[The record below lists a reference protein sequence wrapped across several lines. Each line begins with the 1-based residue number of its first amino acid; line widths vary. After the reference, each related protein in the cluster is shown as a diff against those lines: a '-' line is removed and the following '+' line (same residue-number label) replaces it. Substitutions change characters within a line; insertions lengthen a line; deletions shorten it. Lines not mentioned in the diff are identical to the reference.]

1 MSINIFN
8 TLKIRTTIT
17 VILTGIFL
25 LLSYATSESF
35 FLSICDKQPFCTPIN
50 LAALSFFVHRVFA
63 LVVMIWL
70 VVNLHFVW
78 KHYRT
83 NHLLLNQASILLI
96 LYVFQV
102 LIGLEMVM
110 DSASTDFRMLHKIT
124 TLTIILDLVYFAI
137 TSKKAF
143 GQKMDY
149 PELNL
154 RERFMDVI
162 QLTKPIIVLLLLLT
176 TLAGM
181 FFGAKAVPESR
192 TIILTLLGGALAA
205 GGSGAINQFL
215 DRDLDSEMQRTS
227 KRPVP
232 SGRIYPSEALAIGI
246 SFCLVSIYIFLIYIN
261 PISAALTLLGII
273 YYVYFYSILL
283 KKATVQNIVIGGG
296 AGALPSVIGWTA
308 VTGQISVQ
316 AFLLFLIVFLWTP
329 PHFWALA
336 IVRKN
341 DYAKVKIPM
350 LPVIMGEAF
359 TRRSI
364 FNYSI
369 ILVLSTLLLP
379 LFQYTG
385 SVFLLSSVLLGVG
398 FIFLAWRVVKVEGN
412 KVAWTLYKYSS
423 YYLFFIFIALIVD
436 SLIA

>member
-1 MSINIFN
+1 
-8 TLKIRTTIT
+8 
-17 VILTGIFL
+17 
-25 LLSYATSESF
+25 
-35 FLSICDKQPFCTPIN
+35 
-50 LAALSFFVHRVFA
+50 
-63 LVVMIWL
+63 
-70 VVNLHFVW
+70 
-78 KHYRT
+78 
-83 NHLLLNQASILLI
+83 
-96 LYVFQV
+96 
-102 LIGLEMVM
+102 
-110 DSASTDFRMLHKIT
+110 
-124 TLTIILDLVYFAI
+124 
-137 TSKKAF
+137 
-143 GQKMDY
+143 
-149 PELNL
+149 
-154 RERFMDVI
+154 
-162 QLTKPIIVLLLLLT
+162 
-176 TLAGM
+176 
-181 FFGAKAVPESR
+181 
-192 TIILTLLGGALAA
+192 
-205 GGSGAINQFL
+205 
-215 DRDLDSEMQRTS
+215 MQRTS

-261 PISAALTLLGII
+261 PISTALTLLGII